1 MVGHLTDRLNRRS
14 EAALPPDVRKG
25 SAFPAVALILILQAA
40 RLSLAA
46 CDKRFGAGDGKPK
59 AFRTSGGKAALSLD

>member
-1 MVGHLTDRLNRRS
+1 MVRHLAHSVNRRS

-25 SAFPAVALILILQAA
+25 SAFPAVVLILIPQAA

-46 CDKRFGAGDGKPK
+46 CDKGLRRATESQRLSAHQAAKP
-59 AFRTSGGKAALSLD
+59 R

>member
-1 MVGHLTDRLNRRS
+1 
-14 EAALPPDVRKG
+14 VRKG